1 MLFRRET
8 GATPTENSERGDITR
23 GEGER
28 AGGEAA
34 AGSGEGDVPCEP
46 NAEPP
51 AETVAAED
59 DEGSSKRGKRST
71 SSAALNSSLRI
82 CFVC

>member
-1 MLFRRET
+1 M
-8 GATPTENSERGDITR
+8 TR

-59 DEGSSKRGKRST
+59 DEEDLGDED
-71 SSAALNSSLRI
+71 SAEEDEDDEDDEDDDDDDEDQDQDQDEDDDDGQTG
-82 CFVC
+82 